1 MKQSG
6 RTRRSKN
13 SFAERMRKVAC
24 TGILVTDFIAVDL
37 PRVSQPGEITFA
49 PRGIGMH
56 IGGHA
61 ANVSVDLMGLGLNPG
76 DVSCLGAVGKD
87 FCGTFIEQTLLRH
100 HISVKLQRTRA
111 ARTSADLILVVKG
124 QDRRYHAD
132 VGANSFLDPSF
143 VLRSIQKER
152 PLLFYVGGT
161 GLLGKFD
168 SNLARV
174 LKDAQSYGCVTFV
187 DPVMPYLKNWDY
199 LRKALKW
206 TDIFHCNDR
215 EAESLTGETRLAVAI
230 RTLRGFGPKLVLITR
245 GRKGVMAA
253 SGQRLMSL
261 KAFRVRTLD
270 PTGAGDAFC
279 AGIIHKL
286 TQKIQTAGSRSLDW
300 EEDELAGI
308 LLEVQ
313 AAGAACVTGVG
324 TTSAVKRKKV
334 EELLAGQGARVRRSF
349 KVSPI

>member
-1 MKQSG
+1 
-6 RTRRSKN
+6 
-13 SFAERMRKVAC
+13 MRKVAC

-37 PRVSQPGEITFA
+37 PRVSEPGEIIFA
-49 PRGIGMH
+49 PRGIRMH

-76 DVSCLGAVGKD
+76 DVSCLGAVGED
-87 FCGTFIEQTLLRH
+87 VCGTFIEQTLLRH
-100 HISVKLQRTRA
+100 HISVKLQRTRG
-111 ARTSADLILVVKG
+111 ARTSVDLILVVKG

-132 VGANSFLDPSF
+132 VGANSSLEPSF
-143 VLRSIQKER
+143 VLGSIQQER

-168 SNLARV
+168 LSLARI
-174 LKDAQSYGCVTFV
+174 LKDAQSSGCVTFV
-187 DPVMPYLKNWDY
+187 DPVMPYLKGWDY

-215 EAESLTGETRLAVAI
+215 EAQSLTGETRLAEAI

-253 SGQRLMSL
+253 TGQCLMSL

-286 TQKIQTAGSRSLDW
+286 AQKIHPAASPSLDW

-308 LLEVQ
+308 LLEAQ

-324 TTSAVKRKKV
+324 TTSAVKRKNVAKI
-334 EELLAGQGARVRRSF
+334 LADQGARVLRSVIG
-349 KVSPI
+349 KSR